1 MSRVHSAP
9 ISQTIP
15 HTSPPRRRTR
25 AAPSFSVVAEV
36 GPSPTSVGALGPKQ
50 SSAAGVCAVSPGW
63 TPGRMPGSAT
73 RVTPSVEA
81 RRSGVPADQALAGVL
96 AEPRL
101 PQAGTEAG
109 TEACSACR
117 APSMLVTCEALGEG
131 SAALA
136 LNCSTCAESEESRG
150 ALGRPCPES
159 RDARIRRRFASTIGE
174 SACGEGARRHECR
187 EGTGKVQGRYR
198 EGACGEGA
206 RRHESTSPN
215 HCVDPAESLCQPRR
229 RTTTVAPNTSIA
241 PPRAPAPAPTLGGA
255 MHSRYS
261 GWFAACEVCSGGC
274 GTCSS
279 RRGGYMT

>member
-174 SACGEGARRHECR
+174 SACGEGARRHE
-187 EGTGKVQGRYR
+187 
-198 EGACGEGA
+198 
-206 RRHESTSPN
+206 STSPN